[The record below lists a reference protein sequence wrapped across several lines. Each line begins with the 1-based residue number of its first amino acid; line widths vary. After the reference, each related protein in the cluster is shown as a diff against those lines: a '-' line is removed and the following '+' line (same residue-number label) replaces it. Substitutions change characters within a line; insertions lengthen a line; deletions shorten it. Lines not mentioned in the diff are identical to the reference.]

1 MVVNQRVLMT
11 KQYAK
16 QQQNYNKEVCGRP
29 DFSGTKKKIVALRL
43 SRTGFHTHK
52 GSSKTEKEKAG
63 QNNKRVVLQDF
74 RLMIEFPDSSC
85 VNILMRL

>member
-1 MVVNQRVLMT
+1 MQNSNKITT
-11 KQYAK
+11 KKYVGVQISLE
-16 QQQNYNKEVCGRP
+16 Q
-29 DFSGTKKKIVALRL
+29 KKIVALRL

>member
-1 MVVNQRVLMT
+1 M
-11 KQYAK
+11 
-16 QQQNYNKEVCGRP
+16 QNSNKIT
-29 DFSGTKKKIVALRL
+29 TKKYVGVQISLEQKKFVALRL